1 MVLLQQCK
9 GSMIVGVIILRQTI
23 QLSKQCIFA
32 DAFVLQ
38 RTNVKTDDESIL
50 MIHNKKPFLDNRKA
64 IQISQHT
71 FNDRLISDLKK
82 GKRIVYVSC
91 SRSDLLELETRLIKE
106 CPDKKFKIYDRDTD
120 KSDLSNVNE
129 IWSQLDLVAYTPCIQ
144 TGVSYMD
151 KPFDLCYA
159 NLKSSN
165 LTRDAQQMLM
175 RCRILNDNIVY
186 FSLNKRQIY
195 DTENIHMFEN
205 YTLFENDRKQKVN
218 LMIKQLSTNKL
229 QNNGLIDML
238 QASLHSSDP
247 LLLRIMWYNL
257 REYILSKCHYN
268 MLCVKLLES
277 QNYQVQL
284 LSDNE
289 ENKDKTKDKSNLN
302 RLYC

>member
-1 MVLLQQCK
+1 M
-9 GSMIVGVIILRQTI
+9 IIL
-23 QLSKQCIFA
+23 
-32 DAFVLQ
+32 
-38 RTNVKTDDESIL
+38 
-50 MIHNKKPFLDNRKA
+50 
-64 IQISQHT
+64 
-71 FNDRLISDLKK
+71 
-82 GKRIVYVSC
+82 Y
-91 SRSDLLELETRLIKE
+91 
-106 CPDKKFKIYDRDTD
+106 
-120 KSDLSNVNE
+120 
-129 IWSQLDLVAYTPCIQ
+129 
-144 TGVSYMD
+144 
-151 KPFDLCYA
+151 
-159 NLKSSN
+159 
-165 LTRDAQQMLM
+165 
-175 RCRILNDNIVY
+175 ILN
-186 FSLNKRQIY
+186 FLSGHSLIN
-195 DTENIHMFEN
+195 
-205 YTLFENDRKQKVN
+205 LDRKQKVN